1 MFFKSVS
8 IATLTLA
15 TVAKGQTFTKC
26 SPLVKECPAD
36 PAFGGK
42 SDCDFTKGACSIFS
56 EAEGTKLSYKGNGA
70 VFTIQTETN
79 APTIET
85 GKYIFFGR
93 VDVVMQAAPGAGIIT
108 SAVLQS
114 DDLDEIDWEFVG
126 SDNAQVQTNY
136 FSKGDT
142 TTYDRGKYHP
152 IGNPT
157 GSFHTYTVEW
167 TSKQVNWM
175 IDGQSVRVLD
185 AATVGAKFP
194 QTPMQIKL
202 GTWCAGGKNSPEG
215 TRQWAGGF
223 TDFSKAPFDA
233 YYKSI
238 SIVDYAG
245 KDSPANGG
253 IKEYIYGDKS
263 GSWESIKVVKGD
275 SSKDPSPSASASA
288 SGSASA
294 SASASVPA
302 SASGSSKASATQ
314 TETDSSKPSTTKA
327 PESKTSSANS
337 TITTVSRSASASSN
351 STASATLTSS
361 RGSATSAPTTVP
373 TTVVPGAA
381 PRSAA
386 AIGGSLLV
394 GAGIAMAQL
403 FL

>member
-1 MFFKSVS
+1 MFSKSVS
-8 IATLTLA
+8 IVTLALATLSA
-15 TVAKGQTFTKC
+15 GQTFSRC
-26 SPLVKECPAD
+26 NARERDDCPAD

-56 EAEGTKLSYKGNGA
+56 ELEGTKLSYKDNGA

-93 VDVVMQAAPGAGIIT
+93 VDVVVQAAPGAGIIT

-185 AATVGAKFP
+185 AATVGDKFP

-223 TDFSKAPFDA
+223 TDFSKAPFNA

-253 IKEYIYGDKS
+253 IKEYIYGDRS
-263 GSWESIKVVKGD
+263 GSWESIKVIKGD
-275 SSKDPSPSASASA
+275 SSKDPSPSAS
-288 SGSASA
+288 GSASA
-294 SASASVPA
+294 SASASAPA
-302 SASGSSKASATQ
+302 STSGSSKASATQ

-373 TTVVPGAA
+373 TTAVPGAA